1 MLSSGHERISVL
13 TRHLRT
19 AEGHDTLQRR
29 LCEAQSDDGKVIT
42 ADAAAALIPDNSVIT
57 VRRP

>member
-1 MLSSGHERISVL
+1 MLSSGHDRISVL

-19 AEGHDTLQRR
+19 AEGHDTVQRR
-29 LCEAQSDDGKVIT
+29 QCEAQSDDDKVIT
-42 ADAAAALIPDNSVIT
+42 ADAAAALIPDNSVMT